1 MPSTSGA
8 HAADAEK
15 DPKQDSPDTPSTVNT
30 EDIITRNPKNSMSIN
45 MDSEAQ
51 ISNST
56 HEKAATE
63 GDGGGGGD
71 GHEYPTGLHLGFIII
86 ALFLS
91 VFLVI
96 LDITIVATAIPKI
109 TDEFQ
114 RLDEVSWGKAY
125 KYFPLKISFLISIFI
140 FEVGSLICGV
150 APHSVTLIVGR
161 AIAGI
166 GCAGIASG
174 AYIIIGFSARPAKRP
189 VLTGVLGASYGHP
202 GGCTSSGEAPTDGPS
217 WDGTHHGLIISFLL
231 ALQYGGIQ
239 HPWSSSVV
247 IGLFAGS
254 GLMLAAFVAL
264 ELFQGERS
272 MIAPR
277 LLNDRTL
284 YIVFSIHNVSPIM
297 SGVRNLPFII
307 AVTIATI
314 VSGASITNT
323 GIYAPILVASAAI
336 ATVAAGLIYTLD
348 IGTGSGKWIGY
359 QVLAGLAWGAG
370 LQVPMIGTQGT
381 SRELDLA
388 SKTAILLFFQ
398 TIGGAFLI
406 AVAQTSFLQTMLK
419 QMREMA
425 PQVSQS
431 QLVQTGATEIRHVFD
446 ENVILLVLR
455 SYMDGLKVAFA
466 LVIAAAGVAFAKIKR
481 SFDQY
486 LRHDGLWNTP
496 HCNGDIKNQ
505 LEHVNQQ
512 LNLIAQDVQTI
523 SKKAGEEIGLNHSE
537 IMRLRQEYAI
547 LKAKLAAKDPT
558 GRRTVQFNPN
568 KAFPHIQDIIAAR
581 GGAGK
586 QTIKPRI
593 DTTSD

>member
-1 MPSTSGA
+1 MSSTSGA

-15 DPKQDSPDTPSTVNT
+15 NPKLDSPNTPSTVNT
-30 EDIITRNPKNSMSIN
+30 EDIITRNPKNNMSIN

-56 HEKAATE
+56 RERAATE
-63 GDGGGGGD
+63 GDGGGGN

-91 VFLVI
+91 VFLVV
-96 LDITIVATAIPKI
+96 LDMTIVATAIPKI

-114 RLDEVSWGKAY
+114 RLDEVSWYGAAFLICSAAFQSTWGKAY
-125 KYFPLKISFLISIFI
+125 KYFSLKTSFLISIFI

-174 AYIIIGFSARPAKRP
+174 AYIIIGGAFTDQVSWRWCFYINLPIGGVSAVIILFCFSTPPQAVPAAAPLREKLLQMDP
-189 VLTGVLGASYGHP
+189 LGTALVMGF
-202 GGCTSSGEAPTDGPS
+202 
-217 WDGTHHGLIISFLL
+217 IISFLL

-284 YIVFSIHNVSPIM
+284 YISSSYAFFFAGSFFVLIYYLPIYFQSIHNVSPIM

-314 VSGASITNT
+314 VSGASITKT

-336 ATVAAGLIYTLD
+336 ATVAGGLIYTLD

-359 QVLAGLAWGAG
+359 QVLGGLAWGAG

-398 TIGGAFLI
+398 IVGGAFLI
-406 AVAQTSFLQTMLK
+406 GMFMS
-419 QMREMA
+419 
-425 PQVSQS
+425 VSY
-431 QLVQTGATEIRHVFD
+431 V
-446 ENVILLVLR
+446 
-455 SYMDGLKVAFA
+455 
-466 LVIAAAGVAFAKIKR
+466 
-481 SFDQY
+481 
-486 LRHDGLWNTP
+486 P
-496 HCNGDIKNQ
+496 
-505 LEHVNQQ
+505 
-512 LNLIAQDVQTI
+512 
-523 SKKAGEEIGLNHSE
+523 
-537 IMRLRQEYAI
+537 
-547 LKAKLAAKDPT
+547 
-558 GRRTVQFNPN
+558 
-568 KAFPHIQDIIAAR
+568 
-581 GGAGK
+581 
-586 QTIKPRI
+586 
-593 DTTSD
+593 

>member
-30 EDIITRNPKNSMSIN
+30 EDIITRNPKNNMSIN

-56 HEKAATE
+56 REKAATE
-63 GDGGGGGD
+63 GDGGGGD

-114 RLDEVSWGKAY
+114 RLDEVSWYGAAFLICSAAFQSTWGKAY

-189 VLTGVLGASYGHP
+189 VLTGVLGASYGGAFTDQVSWRWCFYINLP
-202 GGCTSSGEAPTDGPS
+202 IGGVSAVIILFCFSTPPQAVPAAAPLREKLLQMDPL
-217 WDGTHHGLIISFLL
+217 GTALIMGFIISFLL

-284 YIVFSIHNVSPIM
+284 YISSSYAFLFAGGFFVLIYYLPIYFQSIHNVSPIM

-336 ATVAAGLIYTLD
+336 ATVAAGLIYTFD

-370 LQVPMIGTQGT
+370 FQVPMIGTQGT

-455 SYMDGLKVAFA
+455 SYMDGIKVAFA
-466 LVIAAAGVAFAKIKR
+466 PVIAAAGVAFAVSLGSR
-481 SFDQY
+481 WS
-486 LRHDGLWNTP
+486 
-496 HCNGDIKNQ
+496 
-505 LEHVNQQ
+505 
-512 LNLIAQDVQTI
+512 
-523 SKKAGEEIGLNHSE
+523 
-537 IMRLRQEYAI
+537 RLGTE
-547 LKAKLAAKDPT
+547 D
-558 GRRTVQFNPN
+558 
-568 KAFPHIQDIIAAR
+568 
-581 GGAGK
+581 
-586 QTIKPRI
+586 
-593 DTTSD
+593 

>member
-1 MPSTSGA
+1 MSSTSGA

-15 DPKQDSPDTPSTVNT
+15 NPKLDSLNTPSTVNT
-30 EDIITRNPKNSMSIN
+30 EDIITRNPKNNMSIN

-56 HEKAATE
+56 RETAATE
-63 GDGGGGGD
+63 GDGGGGN

-91 VFLVI
+91 VFLVV
-96 LDITIVATAIPKI
+96 LDMTIVATAIPKI

-114 RLDEVSWGKAY
+114 RLDEVSWYGAAFLICSAAFQSTWGKAY
-125 KYFPLKISFLISIFI
+125 KYFSLKTSFLISIFI

-189 VLTGVLGASYGHP
+189 VLTSVLGASYGGAFTDQVSWRWCFYINLP
-202 GGCTSSGEAPTDGPS
+202 IGGVSAVIILFCFSTPPQAVPAAAPLREKLLQMDPL
-217 WDGTHHGLIISFLL
+217 GTALVMGFIISFLL

-284 YIVFSIHNVSPIM
+284 YISSSYAFFFAGSFFVLIYYLPIYFQSIHNVSPIM
-297 SGVRNLPFII
+297 SGVRNLPFVI

-314 VSGASITNT
+314 VSGASITKT
-323 GIYAPILVASAAI
+323 GVYAPILVASAAI
-336 ATVAAGLIYTLD
+336 ATVAGGLIYTLD

-388 SKTAILLFFQ
+388 SKTAILLS
-398 TIGGAFLI
+398 
-406 AVAQTSFLQTMLK
+406 VAQTSFLQTMLK

-455 SYMDGLKVAFA
+455 SYMDGLKVVFA
-466 LVIAAAGVAFAKIKR
+466 LVIAAAGVAFAVSLGSRWSK
-481 SFDQY
+481 
-486 LRHDGLWNTP
+486 LET
-496 HCNGDIKNQ
+496 KN
-505 LEHVNQQ
+505 
-512 LNLIAQDVQTI
+512 
-523 SKKAGEEIGLNHSE
+523 
-537 IMRLRQEYAI
+537 
-547 LKAKLAAKDPT
+547 
-558 GRRTVQFNPN
+558 
-568 KAFPHIQDIIAAR
+568 
-581 GGAGK
+581 
-586 QTIKPRI
+586 
-593 DTTSD
+593 

>member
-1 MPSTSGA
+1 
-8 HAADAEK
+8 
-15 DPKQDSPDTPSTVNT
+15 
-30 EDIITRNPKNSMSIN
+30 
-45 MDSEAQ
+45 
-51 ISNST
+51 
-56 HEKAATE
+56 
-63 GDGGGGGD
+63 
-71 GHEYPTGLHLGFIII
+71 
-86 ALFLS
+86 
-91 VFLVI
+91 
-96 LDITIVATAIPKI
+96 I

-114 RLDEVSWGKAY
+114 RLDEVSWYGAAFLICSAAFQSTWGKAY

-189 VLTGVLGASYGHP
+189 VLTGVLGASYGIASVLGP
-202 GGCTSSGEAPTDGPS
+202 LIGDLCGAFTDQVSWRWCFYINLPIGGVSAVIILFCFSTPPQAIPAAAPLREKLLQMDPL
-217 WDGTHHGLIISFLL
+217 GTALIMGFIISFLL

-284 YIVFSIHNVSPIM
+284 YISSSYAFLFAGGFFVLIYYLPIYFQSIHNVSPIM

-466 LVIAAAGVAFAKIKR
+466 LVIAAAGVAFAVSLGSRWSK
-481 SFDQY
+481 
-486 LRHDGLWNTP
+486 LET
-496 HCNGDIKNQ
+496 KN
-505 LEHVNQQ
+505 
-512 LNLIAQDVQTI
+512 
-523 SKKAGEEIGLNHSE
+523 
-537 IMRLRQEYAI
+537 
-547 LKAKLAAKDPT
+547 
-558 GRRTVQFNPN
+558 
-568 KAFPHIQDIIAAR
+568 
-581 GGAGK
+581 
-586 QTIKPRI
+586 
-593 DTTSD
+593 

>member
-1 MPSTSGA
+1 
-8 HAADAEK
+8 
-15 DPKQDSPDTPSTVNT
+15 
-30 EDIITRNPKNSMSIN
+30 

-51 ISNST
+51 ISNPT
-56 HEKAATE
+56 REKAATE
-63 GDGGGGGD
+63 GDGGGGD
-71 GHEYPTGLHLGFIII
+71 SHEYPTGLHLGFIII
-86 ALFLS
+86 ALFLG

-114 RLDEVSWGKAY
+114 RLDEVSWYGAA
-125 KYFPLKISFLISIFI
+125 FLICSAAFQSTCVSAAIILFC
-140 FEVGSLICGV
+140 FSTPPQAVPAA
-150 APHSVTLIVGR
+150 APLREKLLQMDPLGTALVM
-161 AIAGI
+161 
-166 GCAGIASG
+166 
-174 AYIIIGFSARPAKRP
+174 GF
-189 VLTGVLGASYGHP
+189 
-202 GGCTSSGEAPTDGPS
+202 
-217 WDGTHHGLIISFLL
+217 IISFLL

-239 HPWSSSVV
+239 HPWRSSVV

-254 GLMLAAFVAL
+254 GLMLAAFAAL

-284 YIVFSIHNVSPIM
+284 YISSSYAFLFAGGFFVLIYYLPIYFQSIHNVSPIM

-381 SRELDLA
+381 SRESDLA
-388 SKTAILLFFQ
+388 SNTAILLS
-398 TIGGAFLI
+398 
-406 AVAQTSFLQTMLK
+406 VAQTSFLQTMLK

-446 ENVILLVLR
+446 ENVTLLVIR

-466 LVIAAAGVAFAKIKR
+466 LVIAASGVAFAADTHQESVLDRPLSPNIEIDHPIMSCDGASDGYDYYIAGTR
-481 SFDQY
+481 VVLLWSIQPGGGSFDRTSSAVGID
-486 LRHDGLWNTP
+486 L
-496 HCNGDIKNQ
+496 
-505 LEHVNQQ
+505 QQ
-512 LNLIAQDVQTI
+512 LPDDIEITR
-523 SKKAGEEIGLNHSE
+523 GES
-537 IMRLRQEYAI
+537 
-547 LKAKLAAKDPT
+547 
-558 GRRTVQFNPN
+558 F
-568 KAFPHIQDIIAAR
+568 
-581 GGAGK
+581 
-586 QTIKPRI
+586 
-593 DTTSD
+593 

>member
-114 RLDEVSWGKAY
+114 RLDEVSWYGAAFLICSAAFQSTWGKAY

-189 VLTGVLGASYGHP
+189 VLTGVLGASYGIASVLGP
-202 GGCTSSGEAPTDGPS
+202 LIGGAFTDQVSWRWCFYINLPIGGVSAVIILFCFSTPPQAIPAAAPLREKLLQMDPL
-217 WDGTHHGLIISFLL
+217 GTALIMGFIISFLL

-284 YIVFSIHNVSPIM
+284 YISSSYAFLFAGGFFVLIYYLPIYFQSIHNVSPIM

-466 LVIAAAGVAFAKIKR
+466 LVIAAAGVAFAVSLGSRWSK
-481 SFDQY
+481 
-486 LRHDGLWNTP
+486 LET
-496 HCNGDIKNQ
+496 KN
-505 LEHVNQQ
+505 
-512 LNLIAQDVQTI
+512 
-523 SKKAGEEIGLNHSE
+523 
-537 IMRLRQEYAI
+537 
-547 LKAKLAAKDPT
+547 
-558 GRRTVQFNPN
+558 
-568 KAFPHIQDIIAAR
+568 
-581 GGAGK
+581 
-586 QTIKPRI
+586 
-593 DTTSD
+593 

>member
-1 MPSTSGA
+1 MPSTSGT

-15 DPKQDSPDTPSTVNT
+15 DPKQDSPHTPSTVNT
-30 EDIITRNPKNSMSIN
+30 EDIIARNPESSVPIN

-51 ISNST
+51 ISNPT
-56 HEKAATE
+56 REKAATE
-63 GDGGGGGD
+63 GDGGGGD
-71 GHEYPTGLHLGFIII
+71 SHEYPTGLHLGFIII
-86 ALFLS
+86 ALFLG

-114 RLDEVSWGKAY
+114 RLDEVSWYGAAFLICSAAFQSTWGKAY
-125 KYFPLKISFLISIFI
+125 KYFPLKISFLFSIFI

-150 APHSVTLIVGR
+150 ARHSVTLIVGR

-189 VLTGVLGASYGHP
+189 VLTGGAFTDQVSWRWCFYINLPIGGVSAAIILFCFSTPPQAVPAAAPLREKLLQMDPLGTALVMGF
-202 GGCTSSGEAPTDGPS
+202 
-217 WDGTHHGLIISFLL
+217 IISFLL

-239 HPWSSSVV
+239 HPWRSSVV

-254 GLMLAAFVAL
+254 GLMLAAFAAL

-284 YIVFSIHNVSPIM
+284 YISSSYAFLFAGGFFVLIYYLPIYFQSIHNVSPIM

-381 SRELDLA
+381 SRESDLA
-388 SKTAILLFFQ
+388 SNTAILLFFQ
-398 TIGGAFLI
+398 TVGGAFLI

-446 ENVILLVLR
+446 ENVTLLVIR

-466 LVIAAAGVAFAKIKR
+466 LVIAASGVAFAVSLGSRWSK
-481 SFDQY
+481 
-486 LRHDGLWNTP
+486 LET
-496 HCNGDIKNQ
+496 KN
-505 LEHVNQQ
+505 
-512 LNLIAQDVQTI
+512 
-523 SKKAGEEIGLNHSE
+523 
-537 IMRLRQEYAI
+537 
-547 LKAKLAAKDPT
+547 
-558 GRRTVQFNPN
+558 
-568 KAFPHIQDIIAAR
+568 
-581 GGAGK
+581 
-586 QTIKPRI
+586 
-593 DTTSD
+593 